1 MCVAQKVKN
10 HDKRMKVLQKSMS
23 AKYKEYFLALTV
35 GCKVLYRGLPKK
47 IYKQNSAINY
57 QKWVEAGKSDI

>member
-23 AKYKEYFLALTV
+23 AKYTEY
-35 GCKVLYRGLPKK
+35 VLREL
-47 IYKQNSAINY
+47 
-57 QKWVEAGKSDI
+57 

>member
-23 AKYKEYFLALTV
+23 AKYKEYFLREL
-35 GCKVLYRGLPKK
+35 
-47 IYKQNSAINY
+47 
-57 QKWVEAGKSDI
+57 